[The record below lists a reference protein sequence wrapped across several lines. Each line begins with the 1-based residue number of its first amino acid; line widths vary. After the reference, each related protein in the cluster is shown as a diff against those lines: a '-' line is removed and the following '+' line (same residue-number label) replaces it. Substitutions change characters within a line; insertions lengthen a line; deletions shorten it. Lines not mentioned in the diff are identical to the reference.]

1 MTKELTPEDI
11 KKAISEKLEILR
23 KNSGQTNEAAADSL
37 DIDLSEFYRIL
48 KGHRMPKL
56 HTFLRISQKYGMKL
70 DWWFSE
76 MQELPRG
83 IKQFQKRALEMR
95 AVNLFQKLDTKFQ
108 EFVLN
113 LIKDLVKK
121 TARPVL

>member
-1 MTKELTPEDI
+1 MTKELTPEDV
-11 KKAISEKLEILR
+11 KKTISKKLEMLR

-56 HTFLRISQKYGMKL
+56 HTFLRISQKYGTKL

-76 MQELPRG
+76 TQELPRG
-83 IKQFQKRALEMR
+83 TKQFHKRAFEMR
-95 AVNLFQKLDTKFQ
+95 VMNLFQKLDAKFQ

-121 TARPVL
+121 TVRPVV